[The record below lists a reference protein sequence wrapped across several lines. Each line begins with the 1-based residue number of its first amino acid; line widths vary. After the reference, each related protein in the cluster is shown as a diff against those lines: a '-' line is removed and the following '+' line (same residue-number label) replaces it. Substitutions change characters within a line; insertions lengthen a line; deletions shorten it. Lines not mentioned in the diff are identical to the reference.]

1 MGVVV
6 EMWEREEEEEEE
18 GGGSEEEEEE
28 KSESDL
34 GGVEGEAE
42 GRGDGREEKEGVGMW
57 VRVKWFQR
65 VREVPSMM
73 HQRLGGVGDKVSLSV
88 SLSLLPS
95 FLRARFPSFS

>member
-1 MGVVV
+1 
-6 EMWEREEEEEEE
+6 MWEREEEE
-18 GGGSEEEEEE
+18 GASEEEEED

-42 GRGDGREEKEGVGMW
+42 GREQKEAVGMW

-73 HQRLGGVGDKVSLSV
+73 HQRLGGVGDKV
-88 SLSLLPS
+88 
-95 FLRARFPSFS
+95 R